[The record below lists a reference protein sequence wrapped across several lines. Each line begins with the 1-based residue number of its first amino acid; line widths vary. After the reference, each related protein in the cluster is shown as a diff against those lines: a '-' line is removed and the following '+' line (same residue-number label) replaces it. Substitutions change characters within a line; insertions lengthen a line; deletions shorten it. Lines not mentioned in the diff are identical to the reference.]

1 MLSKD
6 IKSKV
11 DTLFKSIK
19 DNDEFEIMFNNY
31 KESNKLSMINFM
43 KILKY
48 MKFRNVNDK
57 LKLEEKFI
65 FDIIYQDNNK
75 NNFRISINGEN
86 NINDFLGFVHLR
98 KNHKI
103 ISILSQQYSDKEDFT
118 FIKKIKDKSRIID
131 VDDLDIRF
139 RISSEKPLVKDEFE
153 ILKNVSFSESN
164 NVFFRYKQRLSLF
177 LSDDAVLDLTI
188 VKSSNDINK
197 INKENKTYELEL
209 EKITTKQSGLDFL
222 LNEAEKIKKILSDSN
237 IIVNKSDSNN
247 VIEEYKK
254 LMFGSNQNS
263 FTNLYSM
270 QPISAEVQHVI
281 DNIPN
286 SYSTTD
292 KADGDKYQL
301 FAHLGRLFLISNN
314 LVVKEIN
321 TFNGVDEIDSTIFEG
336 ELIFIQNKKKY
347 IFMIFDCLYYDGKDL
362 RNEVSLEKR
371 LSHLYKFCKD
381 IVKVKTYEIKPYSG
395 NFNMKTIEDHYQKE
409 IENYFSNLN
418 SNIDTL
424 NENGYLFNPKL
435 FLFPQGGNNSEIFLF
450 SKLIWL
456 NCTKNTKV
464 NCPYILDGIIYTGIN
479 QKYSKDRKEHR
490 YPIYKYKPPH
500 TNSLDV
506 YVTFEKNYDTGGY
519 MNIFDNS
526 LPDKLEYN
534 EYRVTNFFVGEQ
546 IGGSEK
552 PVPFMPESNNDR
564 AYFPIINGE
573 VRDIDGNIVQNN
585 TVIEVIYSLDPKLP
599 HEYRWSI
606 LRTRWDKTES
616 VNNHKKR
623 YGNYKDSAIKI
634 WKSMTE
640 AVTIEEINNL
650 ANPDNYGGQMKILSS
665 RLNSSIITSQKSQD
679 IYYQKITSLI
689 KKMREF
695 HNWIK
700 SIIIYTYCSPT
711 RREQGGKIVRQ
722 SILDV
727 GCGRG
732 GDILKIYHARV
743 GEYVGFDVDFE
754 GIYSSSDG
762 AISRYNHLKSKFPDF
777 GKVSYLQADGGV
789 LLNSEEQS
797 KSLSN
802 ISNENKKMLEKT
814 FYKDRKFDIISSQ
827 FVIHYLFGSETSINN
842 LIINIKNH
850 LKKDGYV
857 LLTLFDAN
865 LVNKLFEDQ
874 DKYTSYYTNEDGKR
888 EILYE
893 IVKKYSKLDNKIG
906 NPIDVHMGWIND
918 TDKYI
923 EEYLVPKELMI
934 STMKKSGC
942 RLVDTDL
949 FSNIFNYNKSYFQ
962 EAIKFEEN
970 PKNKQFYEKVAQFY
984 GDLKG
989 ADKESKN
996 YSFLFRYYVFQKIE

>member
-11 DTLFKSIK
+11 DTLYKSIDK
-19 DNDEFEIMFNNY
+19 NDEFEIMFNNY
-31 KESNKLSMINFM
+31 KKDNKLSLVDFM

-48 MKFRNVNDK
+48 MKARSINDN
-57 LKLEEKFI
+57 LKLEEKI
-65 FDIIYQDNNK
+65 ILDIIYQSENK
-75 NNFRISINGEN
+75 ENYRISINN
-86 NINDFLGFVHLR
+86 QNSINDFLGFVHQR
-98 KNHKI
+98 KNNKI
-103 ISILSQQYSDKEDFT
+103 LELLANQYTDKKEFE
-118 FIKKIKDKSRIID
+118 FIKKIKDKKKIID
-131 VDDLDIRF
+131 VNEYDIRF
-139 RISSEKPLVKDEFE
+139 RVASEIPMENKD
-153 ILKNVSFSESN
+153 LNVIKEVPFSEIN
-164 NVFFRYKQRLSLF
+164 NILYRYKQRLTLHI
-177 LSDDAVLDLTI
+177 DTNIVLDLTI
-188 VKSSNDINK
+188 VKSNNDINN
-197 INKENKTYELEL
+197 INNTSKSYELEIEYLNTDNKNSL
-209 EKITTKQSGLDFL
+209 ETL
-222 LNEAEKIKKILSDSN
+222 LEETIKIKKILLDSKFLLSNDDKVN
-237 IIVNKSDSNN
+237 IIN
-247 VIEEYKK
+247 EYKK
-254 LMFGSNQNS
+254 VMFGTSQNN
-263 FTNLYSM
+263 FTNLYTM

-286 SYSTTD
+286 SYSATD

-301 FAHLGRLFLISNN
+301 FTYLGRLFLISNN
-314 LVVKEIN
+314 LNVKEIETYN
-321 TFNGVDEIDSTIFEG
+321 IIDELDTCVFEG
-336 ELIFIQNKKKY
+336 ELIFIKSKKKY
-347 IFMIFDCLYYDGKDL
+347 IFMVYDCLYYDGKDI

-371 LSHLYKFCKD
+371 LTYLYKFCKN
-381 IVKVKTYEIKPYSG
+381 IKINTYDVKPYSG
-395 NFNMKTIEDHYQKE
+395 DFNMKTIESHYQKE
-409 IENYFSNLN
+409 IKNYFDNLD
-418 SNIDTL
+418 SNINSLKD
-424 NENGYLFNPKL
+424 NGYLINPKL

-456 NCTKNTKV
+456 NCTKNIVK
-464 NCPYILDGIIYTGIN
+464 CPYILDGIIYTGMN
-479 QKYSKDRKEHR
+479 QKYTKDRKEHK

-506 YVTFEKNYDTGGY
+506 YITFEKNYDTGGY

-546 IGGSEK
+546 FGGSEK
-552 PVPFMPESNNDR
+552 PVPFMPESNNDK
-564 AYFPIINGE
+564 AYFPLIKGE
-573 VRDIDGNIVQNN
+573 VRDVEGNIVQNN
-585 TVIEVIYSLDPKLP
+585 TVVEVIYTSDPKLP

-606 LRTRWDKTES
+606 LRTRWDKTDS
-616 VNNHKKR
+616 VNEHQKR

-650 ANPDNYGGQMKILSS
+650 SNTANYASQMKILSS

-679 IYYQKITSLI
+679 IYYQKVTNLI

-695 HNWIK
+695 HNWLK
-700 SIIIYTYCSPT
+700 SIIIYTYCSPV
-711 RREQGGKIVRQ
+711 RKEKGGKIVRQ
-722 SILDV
+722 SILDI

-777 GKVSYLQADGGV
+777 GKVTYLQADGGV
-789 LLNSEEQS
+789 FLNSEDQS
-797 KSLSN
+797 KSLTN
-802 ISNENKKMLEKT
+802 ISAENKDMLKKT

-827 FVIHYLFGSETSINN
+827 FVIHYLFGTENSISN
-842 LIINIKNH
+842 LVKNINTF

-857 LLTLFDAN
+857 LLTLFDAE
-865 LVNKLFEDQ
+865 LVNKIFESQ

-893 IVKKYSKLDNKIG
+893 IVKKYSKLDDKIG
-906 NPIDVHMGWIND
+906 SPIDVHMSWIND

-923 EEYLVPKELMI
+923 EEFLVPKELMI
-934 STMKKSGC
+934 STMKKAGC
-942 RLVDTDL
+942 KLLDTDL
-949 FSNIFNYNKSYFQ
+949 FSNIYQYNKPYFNNV
-962 EAIKFEEN
+962 IKYEEN

-996 YSFLFRYYVFQKIE
+996 YSFLFRYYIFQKIE

>member
-6 IKSKV
+6 IKSQV
-11 DTLFKSIK
+11 DTLYKSIK
-19 DNDEFEIMFNNY
+19 NNDEFEVMFNNY
-31 KESNKLSMINFM
+31 KSDNKLSLVNFM

-48 MKFRNVNDK
+48 MKFRSDREN
-57 LKLEEKFI
+57 LKLTESEI
-65 FDIIYQDNNK
+65 FDISYSDEKK
-75 NNFRISINGEN
+75 NNYRISINKQN

-98 KNHKI
+98 KNNKI
-103 ISILSQQYSDKEDFT
+103 LSILADQYFDKENFI
-118 FIKKIKDKSRIID
+118 FIKKIKDKNKIID
-131 VDDLDIRF
+131 VDELDLRF
-139 RISSEKPLVKDEFE
+139 RVSGE
-153 ILKNVSFSESN
+153 IPMDKNDLEVLKNVSFSDTSKI
-164 NVFFRYKQRLSLF
+164 FFRFKQRLTLNISESLI
-177 LSDDAVLDLTI
+177 LDLTI
-188 VKSSNDINK
+188 IKSDNNINN
-197 INKENKTYELEL
+197 INNMNKSYELEIEQTNNNKLDL
-209 EKITTKQSGLDFL
+209 EL
-222 LNEAEKIKKILSDSN
+222 LLSETEKIKKILLDSN
-237 IIVNKSDSNN
+237 KIINNSN
-247 VIEEYKK
+247 VIDVINEYKK
-254 LMFGSNQNS
+254 LMFGTSQNN
-263 FTNLYSM
+263 FTNLYTM

-286 SYSTTD
+286 SYSATD
-292 KADGDKYQL
+292 KADGDKFQL
-301 FAHLGRLFLISNN
+301 FIHNGKSYLISNN
-314 LVVKEIN
+314 LNVKEIDLN
-321 TFNGVDEIDSTIFEG
+321 KDLSKIGNSIFEG
-336 ELIFIQNKKKY
+336 ELIFLTSQKKN
-347 IFMIFDCLYYDGKDL
+347 IFMVFDCLYYDNNDV
-362 RNEVSLEKR
+362 RNDTSLENR
-371 LSHLYKFCKD
+371 LSYLYKFCKE
-381 IVKVKTYEIKPYSG
+381 INTKTYNIKGY
-395 NFNMKTIEDHYQKE
+395 NNEFNMNKIEGFYQKE
-409 IENYFSNLN
+409 IESYFDNLDN
-418 SNIDTL
+418 NIT
-424 NENGYLFNPKL
+424 NMKEGEYLINPKL
-435 FLFPQGGNNSEIFLF
+435 FLFPQGGNSSEIFLF

-456 NCTKNTKV
+456 NCTKNDKV
-464 NCPYILDGIIYTGIN
+464 KCPYILDGIIYTGIN
-479 QKYSKDRKEHR
+479 QKYSKDKREHK

-500 TNSLDV
+500 TNSLDI
-506 YVTFEKNYDTGGY
+506 YITFEKNYDTGGF

-534 EYRVTNFFVGEQ
+534 QYRVTNFFVGEQ

-552 PVPFMPESNNDR
+552 PVPFMPDSNNDR
-564 AYFPIINGE
+564 GYLPLINGQ
-573 VRDIDGNIVQNN
+573 VRDIEGNIVQNN
-585 TVIEVIYSLDPKLP
+585 TVVEVIYSLDPKLP
-599 HEYRWSI
+599 HEYRWSV

-650 ANPDNYGGQMKILSS
+650 SNPENYSGQMKILSA

-679 IYYQKITSLI
+679 IYYQKITNLI

-700 SIIIYTYCSPT
+700 SIIIYTYCSPI
-711 RREQGGKIVRQ
+711 RKEVGGKVVRQ
-722 SILDV
+722 SILDI

-732 GDILKIYHARV
+732 GDILKIYHARA

-777 GKVSYLQADGGV
+777 GKVAFLQADGGV
-789 LLNSEEQS
+789 FLNPEEQT

-827 FVIHYLFGSETSINN
+827 FVIHYLFGQKNSIDN
-842 LIINIKNH
+842 LIRNIKTF
-850 LKKDGYV
+850 LRKDGYV
-857 LLTLFDAN
+857 LLTLFDAE
-865 LVNKLFEDQ
+865 LINKLFDT
-874 DKYTSYYTNEDGKR
+874 DNKYTSFYTTEDGKR
-888 EILYE
+888 EKLYE
-893 IVKKYSKLDNKIG
+893 IVKKYNKLDNTIG

-923 EEYLVPKELMI
+923 EEFLVTKNLMVN
-934 STMKKSGC
+934 TMKKAGC

-949 FSNIFNYNKSYFQ
+949 FSNLYHYNKPYFK
-962 EAIKFEEN
+962 EVIKHEEN

-989 ADKESKN
+989 ADKESRH